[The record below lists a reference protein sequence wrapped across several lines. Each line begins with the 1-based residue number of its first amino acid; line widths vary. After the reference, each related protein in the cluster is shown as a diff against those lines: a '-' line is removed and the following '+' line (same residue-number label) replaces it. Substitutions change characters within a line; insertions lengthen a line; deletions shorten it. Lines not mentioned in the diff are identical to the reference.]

1 MRIKKINRSSKN
13 KNRTIPNNKMEENNS
28 KNNKAI
34 IIQKNQKKIINSKI
48 HQKNQC
54 KKMVV
59 LALIS

>member
-48 HQKNQC
+48 H
-54 KKMVV
+54 
-59 LALIS
+59 